1 MQAVKLRTKI
11 SGYLKY
17 IIPIAI
23 ILFCLIWHIV
33 FKNSVALCDL
43 FNFAFS
49 SFLRSA
55 MAFISSF
62 IPFSLG
68 ETLIVVLP
76 LLFAVVVFAAIKKR
90 DNSSGLLCILLC
102 VLAFMYFLF
111 VFAVAPSY
119 GTTSA
124 DTLFSID
131 AKPIKSDE
139 IYKASQIL
147 AGEIND
153 LADEIDYNYGSFSK
167 MNYSLDTLSE
177 KLMTDY
183 DTLCGKYPFLKNF
196 KSRLKPIALSEPMT
210 YTHISGVYTYYTGET
225 NINTNFP
232 DYSLPYTSAHEMAH
246 QRGFG
251 REREANLVAFLVC
264 EGSRDPY
271 IRYSGK
277 LTMLDYLGNVLA
289 AIDPELYREI
299 FYSLDIRVRCELVS
313 YSDFF
318 EKYRNST
325 ASEISGA
332 VNDIYLK
339 ANGQKE
345 GEKSYGLVVDAAT
358 NYILSKNED

>member
-11 SGYLKY
+11 SNYLKY

-23 ILFCLIWHIV
+23 ILFCLVWHIV
-33 FKNSVALCDL
+33 FKNSTAACNL
-43 FNFAFS
+43 FNFGFS

-55 MAFISSF
+55 MAFVSSF
-62 IPFSLG
+62 VPFSLG
-68 ETLIVVLP
+68 ETLIVILP
-76 LLFAVVVFAAIKKR
+76 LLFIVVVITAVIKR
-90 DNSSGLLCILLC
+90 ENSSGLLTLLLC

-131 AKPIKSDE
+131 TKPIKSDE
-139 IYKASQIL
+139 IYKASKI
-147 AGEIND
+147 
-153 LADEIDYNYGSFSK
+153 LADEINGLSDEIDYDYGSFSK
-167 MNYSLDTLSE
+167 MNYSLDTLTE
-177 KLMTDY
+177 KLLSDY
-183 DTLCGKYPFLKNF
+183 DTLANKYTFLRNF

-251 REREANLVAFLVC
+251 REKEANLVAFLVC
-264 EGSRDPY
+264 EASDDPY
-271 IRYSGK
+271 IQYSGK
-277 LTMLDYLGNVLA
+277 LTMLEYLTNVLA
-289 AIDPELYREI
+289 GIDTDLYRDV
-299 FYSLDIRVRCELVS
+299 FYSLDIRVRCELLS

-339 ANGQKE
+339 ANGQKD
-345 GEKSYGLVVDAAT
+345 GEKSYGLVVDSAVAH
-358 NYILSKNED
+358 ILSKNEN